1 MKEIEE
7 SLVLNMGTSLILGD
21 FVSYGTWGEKIDI
34 FFIEIFILEEAHSNR
49 KCCSMGKQHPNSH
62 EPFWLLGEFEY
73 G

>member
-34 FFIEIFILEEAHSNR
+34 YFAWYWAVIPTKNFE
-49 KCCSMGKQHPNSH
+49 
-62 EPFWLLGEFEY
+62 WLL
-73 G
+73 

>member
-34 FFIEIFILEEAHSNR
+34 YFAWYWAVIPTKNFE
-49 KCCSMGKQHPNSH
+49 
-62 EPFWLLGEFEY
+62 WLLQIELFK
-73 G
+73 

>member
-34 FFIEIFILEEAHSNR
+34 FLTSIGLSYQQRTLNGFCR
-49 KCCSMGKQHPNSH
+49 
-62 EPFWLLGEFEY
+62 
-73 G
+73 